1 MILVKENDDRF
12 YIKKSNI
19 PDAGLGVFAS
29 KDISKGEFI
38 EIIGVMVEK
47 DSVAD
52 LCTHYSNNYKFA
64 ANFQEKFDKHIIPM
78 GFGAIINHTDNK
90 DFQNAELRYE
100 KRPLINPSG
109 GTAIYYFIK
118 DIKKDE
124 EVLANYGEEFQVF
137 NENKYWKLFLSLN
150 LYNLNKLL

>member
-52 LCTHYSNNYKFA
+52 LCTHYSNNY
-64 ANFQEKFDKHIIPM
+64 
-78 GFGAIINHTDNK
+78 
-90 DFQNAELRYE
+90 L
-100 KRPLINPSG
+100 
-109 GTAIYYFIK
+109 
-118 DIKKDE
+118 
-124 EVLANYGEEFQVF
+124 
-137 NENKYWKLFLSLN
+137 
-150 LYNLNKLL
+150 